1 MSPKPVY
8 ERLLALIKDE
18 WWTKTGGSTDA
29 QGEFTATAFY
39 GTQRLTA
46 KLPNGR
52 TVTQDVPWER
62 DKPNRFELVAA

>member
-8 ERLLALIKDE
+8 ERLAGADQ
-18 WWTKTGGSTDA
+18 GRMVDQDRGSTDA